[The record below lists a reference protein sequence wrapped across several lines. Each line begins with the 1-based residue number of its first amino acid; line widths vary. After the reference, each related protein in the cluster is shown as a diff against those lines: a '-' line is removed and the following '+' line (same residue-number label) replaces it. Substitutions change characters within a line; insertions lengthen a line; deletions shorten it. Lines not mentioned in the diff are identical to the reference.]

1 MSKGGKTTKIHL
13 TTDKFGRP
21 IRINLSAGNINDSL
35 IFEKQIAGL
44 NLKNVVVLA
53 DRAYSNYE
61 IIENL
66 SANEAVICIPTK
78 SNMKYHWDYDRN
90 KYKQRNKIERF
101 FKRLKDNRRIAT
113 RYDRLDGI
121 FLSFIYF
128 SAILFWII

>member
-1 MSKGGKTTKIHL
+1 M
-13 TTDKFGRP
+13 TTDKNGRP
-21 IRINLSAGNINDSL
+21 IRITLSAGNINDSL

-78 SNMKYHWDYDRN
+78 SNMKYHWNYDKN
-90 KYKQRNKIERF
+90 KYKQRNKIERL

-113 RYDRLDGI
+113 RYDRLDDI